1 MAFKPIQILINA
13 KDGASAVF
21 DRIKSGL
28 SGIGEIANGLVG
40 RVAAVFAVGTLAQS
54 AADIETL
61 QAGLKA
67 VSGSAEQAGKDMD
80 FVRQMA
86 SAAGVDVVD
95 AGRAFLSLSA
105 ATKGTAVEGEA
116 TRQVFEAV
124 TISMARA
131 GKGSAETTN
140 ALQALAQMAGKGQV
154 QMEELRGQLGEALP
168 GALNAAAKG
177 LGITTKELTELVEQ
191 GQITA
196 QDLFP
201 ALSKGL
207 NELYGASGGAQTLS
221 QEFANVKNAFTDLAS
236 SIGDS
241 GGLSVLK
248 TGAEIAQAG
257 LVLLNDTL
265 IRTGKTIGAVIGA
278 LVTLDFSGLKQAFAD
293 IEAEG
298 RDKLLKAAAHNET
311 LRNALKLTS
320 SDALQAAI
328 AQQQA
333 GAAAEQAGQKAG
345 VAADLWIK
353 LNSGYAQVLTVLRQQ
368 IEAAEKAVLAREA
381 EGKAA
386 VALAAA
392 FGTEIEKRQ
401 AQVAATEANA
411 QALAQVAQLRQTELA
426 TMQAQ
431 LAALQQEAAEQG
443 RLSTERAKQL
453 ADLEKQIA
461 LRQQD
466 TDKAKAQADA
476 ARLVAEQAKAQ
487 ADALRDNSDRV
498 DELRAAWEAARAQLE
513 LVRAAQAAGM
523 ATLEQVT
530 QAEMAAGR
538 AALLYRDALSDQ
550 LKSIKAKADA
560 QRASLDLEAA
570 SVQLA
575 IAQQR
580 AVLDLAIAKGDE
592 AGAIRAANELRKL
605 EIQLAEL
612 SARAKRAEGEA
623 ALATVAAKRAEL
635 VATGQLT
642 ELKRLEL
649 DAAEKAARV
658 KIKEAEIAE
667 VTAKGLKDLADVHRS
682 LAYETGRAAGGIDS
696 VTMALGR
703 QSNALANQSD
713 AMAQMLMRYTMTA
726 NLTERQIALLEREAA
741 AANKAAEAYRK
752 KWNMDAEGYAL
763 NTKGERAL
771 QGETQEQINADI
783 TRRYGQENINN
794 PDAQRARQLAVML
807 SMISQL
813 GGQIR
818 DPATS
823 KQIAD
828 MRRELQEL
836 ELKLLNNGGVNKPKD
851 PAAPGGSAGGRGGG
865 GAGSGSSSS
874 SDDEGSGSQGRRP
887 GRGSGVSAGAG
898 APVININLSPGVDLS
913 NRAEAE
919 RMARQLIPAIENLAR
934 RGLRS

>member
-1 MAFKPIQILINA
+1 M
-13 KDGASAVF
+13 
-21 DRIKSGL
+21 
-28 SGIGEIANGLVG
+28 
-40 RVAAVFAVGTLAQS
+40 
-54 AADIETL
+54 
-61 QAGLKA
+61 
-67 VSGSAEQAGKDMD
+67 
-80 FVRQMA
+80 
-86 SAAGVDVVD
+86 
-95 AGRAFLSLSA
+95 
-105 ATKGTAVEGEA
+105 
-116 TRQVFEAV
+116 
-124 TISMARA
+124 
-131 GKGSAETTN
+131 
-140 ALQALAQMAGKGQV
+140 
-154 QMEELRGQLGEALP
+154 
-168 GALNAAAKG
+168 
-177 LGITTKELTELVEQ
+177 
-191 GQITA
+191 
-196 QDLFP
+196 QD
-201 ALSKGL
+201 
-207 NELYGASGGAQTLS
+207 
-221 QEFANVKNAFTDLAS
+221 
-236 SIGDS
+236 
-241 GGLSVLK
+241 
-248 TGAEIAQAG
+248 
-257 LVLLNDTL
+257 
-265 IRTGKTIGAVIGA
+265 
-278 LVTLDFSGLKQAFAD
+278 
-293 IEAEG
+293 
-298 RDKLLKAAAHNET
+298 
-311 LRNALKLTS
+311 
-320 SDALQAAI
+320 
-328 AQQQA
+328 
-333 GAAAEQAGQKAG
+333 
-345 VAADLWIK
+345 
-353 LNSGYAQVLTVLRQQ
+353 
-368 IEAAEKAVLAREA
+368 
-381 EGKAA
+381 
-386 VALAAA
+386 
-392 FGTEIEKRQ
+392 
-401 AQVAATEANA
+401 
-411 QALAQVAQLRQTELA
+411 
-426 TMQAQ
+426 Q

-682 LAYETGRAAGGIDS
+682 LVYETGRAAGGIDS

-713 AMAQMLMRYTMTA
+713 ALAQMLMRYTMTA
-726 NLTERQIALLEREAA
+726 NLTQRQIALIREETAA
-741 AANKAAEAYRK
+741 IEAQNEARRK
-752 KWNMDAEGYAL
+752 RLNIDKEGYAL
-763 NTKGERAL
+763 NTAGQRIL

-783 TRRYGQENINN
+783 ARRYGQENVGN
-794 PDAQRARQLAVML
+794 PLAEEARQLAKIL
-807 SMISQL
+807 SDMAQI
-813 GGQIR
+813 GGLSRIQS
-818 DPATS
+818 AES
-823 KQIAD
+823 AKQIAEQ
-828 MRRELQEL
+828 RRRLQEL
-836 ELKLLNNGGVNKPKD
+836 EALLLNGIGAKPKD

-865 GAGSGSSSS
+865 GAGSGSN
-874 SDDEGSGSQGRRP
+874 SDDEGSQGRRP
-887 GRGSGVSAGAG
+887 GRGSGVSAGPG
-898 APVININLSPGVDLS
+898 APVVNVYLSPGVDLS